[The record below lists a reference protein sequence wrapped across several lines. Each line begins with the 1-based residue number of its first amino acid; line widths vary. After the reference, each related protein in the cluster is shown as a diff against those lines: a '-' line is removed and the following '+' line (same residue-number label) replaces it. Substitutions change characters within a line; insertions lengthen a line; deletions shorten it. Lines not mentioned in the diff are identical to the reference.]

1 MSGEWRAAEQGCSP
15 LSSPLARIGPGWCS
29 QIGGHQG
36 RKLFLPVPICYSLSA
51 VAFGSENLDVS
62 GRRPYTSASPER
74 ELDEFWTPAPPL
86 GRTTGAGMKE
96 DLDDVAAL

>member
-1 MSGEWRAAEQGCSP
+1 MAGGRTRTLSP

-36 RKLFLPVPICYSLSA
+36 RKLFFPSPICYSLSA

>member
-15 LSSPLARIGPGWCS
+15 PLPARAGGTGVVQPDWRRPGQETVSSRP
-29 QIGGHQG
+29 H
-36 RKLFLPVPICYSLSA
+36 CYSLSA